1 MVEPMERYADLLERA
16 TADDNVVGLLLVGSR
31 AADAYVT
38 EGSDVDAYVINARS
52 DPAWRTPHGDPV
64 EVWPMDLDEFRH
76 HALPGSPDEWNRAAF
91 LEARVALDKLDG
103 EIAALVERK
112 RHLDAAERD
121 RLASSALDAYI
132 NSTYRSLKSLEAGR
146 PLEGRL
152 DALES
157 VSPLL
162 TTAFAMEGRVRPF
175 NKWLRHEL
183 EMRPLAWPGL
193 TGIIKRL
200 ANGTD
205 AKVIR
210 SVFRTVEE
218 RAHAAGLGA
227 VVDGWEP
234 DVRWMRGA

>member
-1 MVEPMERYADLLERA
+1 ML
-16 TADDNVVGLLLVGSR
+16 
-31 AADAYVT
+31 
-38 EGSDVDAYVINARS
+38 I
-52 DPAWRTPHGDPV
+52 
-64 EVWPMDLDEFRH
+64 
-76 HALPGSPDEWNRAAF
+76 
-91 LEARVALDKLDG
+91 
-103 EIAALVERK
+103 ERK
-112 RHLDAAERD
+112 RRLDAAERD

-183 EMRPLAWPGL
+183 ERAP
-193 TGIIKRL
+193 TRL
-200 ANGTD
+200 AGLLGSSNASRMAPTRQIF
-205 AKVIR
+205 APVFR
-210 SVFRTVEE
+210 SVEK
-218 RAHAAGLGA
+218 RARAAGLGA

-234 DVRWMRGA
+234 DVRWMRGE